1 MVDKIVLFVKE
12 EINIFNDNIAVVS
25 NIKFLCFNSNNIGE
39 IGGCVVLIV
48 IVFNFNNG
56 NIIEI

>member
-25 NIKFLCFNSNNIGE
+25 NIKFLCFDNNKSGE
-39 IGGCVVLIV
+39 IGGFVVLRV
-48 IVFNFNNG
+48 IVFKFNNG